1 MRMPFFASNGSSSS
15 FQSEYCAATSS
26 RTMRWMLLNIS
37 VGLRP
42 SGPTSLVSLSICCL
56 MPATRISKNSSRLE
70 LKIVR
75 NLTRSMSGCVGSC
88 ASSRTRRLNSS
99 QLSSRLVKFSGAEK
113 REVGVPSGVL
123 GSATMLDGS
132 SGVEGSDFGLIAHSP
147 VELIAESD
155 GFSEAVQQATF
166 FLFHRGR
173 RRPAFHDLEREEA
186 KESEARKLDIQS
198 EILRDL
204 GDRAKAVELR
214 GELSFC
220 DRETKVLHAL

>member
-1 MRMPFFASNGSSSS
+1 MPFFARVGAMSS
-15 FQSEYCAATSS
+15 FQSAYSVATISCAV
-26 RTMRWMLLNIS
+26 RWMALKVS

-42 SGPTSLVSLSICCL
+42 SAPTSLVSLSICCL

-173 RRPAFHDLEREEA
+173 RWPAFDDLKREEA
-186 KESEARKLDIQS
+186 KESQARKLDIQS
-198 EILRDL
+198 QILRNL
-204 GDRAKAVELR
+204 GDRANAVELR

-220 DRETKVLHAL
+220 D